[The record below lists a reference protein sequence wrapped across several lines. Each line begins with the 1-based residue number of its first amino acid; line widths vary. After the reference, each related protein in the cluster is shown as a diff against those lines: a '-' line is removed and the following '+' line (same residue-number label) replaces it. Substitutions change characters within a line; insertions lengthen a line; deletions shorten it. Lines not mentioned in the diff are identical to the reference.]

1 MRSRAF
7 RRAQQQRMTNKA
19 LRHLPWVETRQD
31 AKKVA
36 NNMRVCSCH
45 LCTNHDTP
53 TLSTMRHDVSA
64 NQQMED
70 LYARSSTT
78 AT

>member
-19 LRHLPWVETRQD
+19 FRHLPWVETKQD

-36 NNMRVCSCH
+36 NNMRVCSCFV
-45 LCTNHDTP
+45 CSNYDAP
-53 TLSTMRHDVSA
+53 TLATQRHNVSTR
-64 NQQMED
+64 QQMEECN
-70 LYARSSTT
+70 A
-78 AT
+78 

>member
-19 LRHLPWVETRQD
+19 LRKLWWVDTEEQ

-36 NNMRVCSCH
+36 NNMRVCSCFI
-45 LCTNHDTP
+45 CSNYDAP
-53 TLSTMRHDVSA
+53 TLATQRHNVSTR
-64 NQQMED
+64 QQMEECN
-70 LYARSSTT
+70 A
-78 AT
+78 

>member
-19 LRHLPWVETRQD
+19 LRKLWWVDTKQD

-36 NNMRVCSCH
+36 NNMRVCSCFI
-45 LCTNHDTP
+45 CSNYDTP
-53 TLSTMRHDVSA
+53 TRSIMRHDVST

-70 LYARSSTT
+70 FYARSSTT

>member
-1 MRSRAF
+1 MRSRSF
-7 RRAQQQRMTNKA
+7 RRAQQQRMNNKA
-19 LRHLPWVETRQD
+19 LRNLWWVDTEEQ

-36 NNMRVCSCH
+36 NNMRVCSCFV
-45 LCTNHDTP
+45 CSNYDTP
-53 TLSTMRHDVSA
+53 SRSTLRHNVST

>member
-19 LRHLPWVETRQD
+19 FNKLWWVDTKEQ

-36 NNMRVCSCH
+36 NNMRVCSCFI
-45 LCTNHDTP
+45 CSNYDAP
-53 TLSTMRHDVSA
+53 TLATQRHNVSTR
-64 NQQMED
+64 QQMED
-70 LYARSSTT
+70 CNA
-78 AT
+78 